1 MGSHYSL
8 LYQLQTSV
16 SLRPARV
23 QGNLWTLKTFCESAL
38 FRAVG
43 IPLTSPFQCSAT
55 KLRLLVA
62 LLRGHRVLMVARS
75 LVAEDGLFC
84 FAKTT
89 KGFL

>member
-1 MGSHYSL
+1 MVGSRYSL

-38 FRAVG
+38 FCAVG
-43 IPLTSPFQCSAT
+43 IPLTSPFQRSAT

-62 LLRGHRVLMVARS
+62 LLRGHRVLMPRS
-75 LVAEDGLFC
+75 LVAEDGFC